1 MRMREYT
8 DRTSDKFCLSVQI
21 RVSYAAG
28 VLLPAPGKNL
38 RSILLKTLDLPEGKF
53 RTQAPTNE

>member
-1 MRMREYT
+1 MREYT
-8 DRTSDKFCLSVQI
+8 DRKSDKFCFSVQI

-38 RSILLKTLDLPEGKF
+38 RSILLKTLDSPEGKF
-53 RTQAPTNE
+53 RTQAPHE

>member
-1 MRMREYT
+1 MREYT

-21 RVSYAAG
+21 RVSYAAAG

-38 RSILLKTLDLPEGKF
+38 RSILLKALDSPEGKF
-53 RTQAPTNE
+53 RTQAP